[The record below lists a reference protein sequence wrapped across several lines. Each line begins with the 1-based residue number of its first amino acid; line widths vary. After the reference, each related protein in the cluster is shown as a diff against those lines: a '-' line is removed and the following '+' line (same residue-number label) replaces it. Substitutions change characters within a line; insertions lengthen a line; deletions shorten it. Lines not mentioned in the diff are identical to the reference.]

1 MTLGKPNSAGDKKSG
16 GFGLRTAVLLTGM
29 LAGYLFT
36 TGYLPT
42 LEQDAEAAPF
52 RSIASALANPEGNWN
67 LVQVADRFDAKPLK
81 PAGIRTASAR
91 QAADTMPDYIP
102 DPPPPA
108 DSKYQVQAVLVAKSS
123 AIFAAP
129 MDGRITKFP
138 FKSGDSFK
146 KNDVLVEF
154 DCGMDRAKLR
164 EIGARAVITD
174 KQLTA
179 YKQLRELHTVSEM
192 ELITA
197 QENHAQN
204 LALAT
209 QVRERLKLCK
219 VVAPFDGRVSH
230 RMVNPHEFVQ
240 TGRVMMDV
248 SSREPLQA
256 EFLVPS
262 VWLRWLNIGTPLSV
276 YIEESG
282 KRYEAHIV
290 RVSGEVDPVSQ
301 SVQVA
306 AEVSKYHEELLPG
319 MSGRATF
326 DFGNAEPEA
335 KMGYLGLIL
344 DGEHQPT
351 APPPEEAPE
360 KAPRKKR

>member
-1 MTLGKPNSAGDKKSG
+1 MTLGRTYSKDKDKKG
-16 GFGLRTAVLLTGM
+16 GRFGLRTLVLLTGM
-29 LAGYLFT
+29 MAGYLFT

-52 RSIASALANPEGNWN
+52 RSLASALTNPDGNWN
-67 LVQVADRFDAKPLK
+67 LVQVADRQQLK

-102 DPPPPA
+102 DPPPPSDA
-108 DSKYQVQAVLVAKSS
+108 KYQVQAVLVAKSS

-129 MDGRITKFP
+129 LDGRLSKFP

-146 KNDVLVEF
+146 KGDILAEF

-174 KQLTA
+174 KQLIA
-179 YKQLRELHTVSEM
+179 YKQLRELGTVSEM
-192 ELITA
+192 ELVTA

-204 LALAT
+204 LAIAS
-209 QVRERLKLCK
+209 QMRERLKSCK

-262 VWLRWLNIGTPLSV
+262 IWLRWLNVGTPLSV

-282 KRYEAHIV
+282 KRYDANIV

-344 DGEHQPT
+344 DEQPAT
-351 APPPEEAPE
+351 APPPEVTPE